1 MKAITTFRL
10 VQRKQRFTLFLLWCE
25 LSDCLVVVSAKYQK
39 LLVRVL
45 RYLFVNL
52 KNKKKNRNKGITSL
66 LLLVSFDLP
75 TNPVPSALAAV

>member
-52 KNKKKNRNKGITSL
+52 KKKKKS
-66 LLLVSFDLP
+66 
-75 TNPVPSALAAV
+75 

>member
-45 RYLFVNL
+45 RYLFVN
-52 KNKKKNRNKGITSL
+52 
-66 LLLVSFDLP
+66 
-75 TNPVPSALAAV
+75 

>member
-52 KNKKKNRNKGITSL
+52 KKKKKNRNKGITSL